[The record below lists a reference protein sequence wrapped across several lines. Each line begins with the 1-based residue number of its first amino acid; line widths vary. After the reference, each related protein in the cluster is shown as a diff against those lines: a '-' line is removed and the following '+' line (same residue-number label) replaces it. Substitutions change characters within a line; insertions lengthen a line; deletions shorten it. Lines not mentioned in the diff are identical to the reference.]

1 MTEIVVLPKP
11 PVRPLFAALLPAA
24 FALGCLLGA
33 LWPGHGGQLFGIG
46 AFVGVWAP
54 FVLHGVGDAS
64 GACWLCCL
72 AGAPVLW
79 VFGRMLDRLRIE
91 LSVWVV
97 AFAVVAAAAG
107 YALLQWDGD
116 LAITLARHGSLW
128 AVVVCAGQLGLYGA
142 TLLALAF
149 GAGRE
154 VSA

>member
-1 MTEIVVLPKP
+1 MLPKP
-11 PVRPLFAALLPAA
+11 PVRPLFAALLPGA

-46 AFVGVWAP
+46 AVVGVWAP
-54 FVLHGVGDAS
+54 FLLHGAGDAS

-79 VFGRMLDRLRIE
+79 MFGRMLDRLRIE

-116 LAITLARHGSLW
+116 LDITLARHGSLW

-154 VSA
+154 VRA